1 MAPATVARMATTALT
16 VFPFLKETAP
26 LNEAGEVAEEA
37 ALEVP
42 EEPLSEVAV
51 LAPVVA
57 PVVAP
62 DEAPVVE
69 PLAPLDVTVNVVLI
83 EAEAEVGAC
92 AMLKSPL

>member
-1 MAPATVARMATTALT
+1 VAPATVARMATTALT
-16 VFPFLKETAP
+16 VFPFLKEAAP
-26 LNEAGEVAEEA
+26 LNEAGEVADED

-51 LAPVVA
+51 LAPE
-57 PVVAP
+57 VAP

-69 PLAPLDVTVNVVLI
+69 PLAPLDVTANVVLKV
-83 EAEAEVGAC
+83 AEAEVGAC